1 MVDLKPQVWSHSRQ
15 VNKREI
21 AMVRSA
27 AKVIVNHGSPIEY
40 RELLSGVYRDLLE
53 FSTGDFG
60 SIREIETA
68 LLRHVGQELVLIVE
82 ESQGSVLRKWWIGN
96 KPGGDSPAAQWEKL
110 ERMKKIADLAED
122 GMAGV
127 GER

>member
-1 MVDLKPQVWSHSRQ
+1 
-15 VNKREI
+15 
-21 AMVRSA
+21 MVRSA

-40 RELLSGVYRDLLE
+40 RELLSRVYRDLLE

-82 ESQGSVLRKWWIGN
+82 ESQGGVLRQGWIGDE
-96 KPGGDSPAAQWEKL
+96 PVADTPTPQWEKL
-110 ERMKKIADLAED
+110 DRMKTIAKLAEARMK
-122 GMAGV
+122 GRR
-127 GER
+127 ERLHRDRKSGYQHRRAEYD

>member
-1 MVDLKPQVWSHSRQ
+1 MVDLNARVWSHSRQ

-40 RELLSGVYRDLLE
+40 RELLSRVYRDLLE

-82 ESQGSVLRKWWIGN
+82 ESTGGVLRNGWM
-96 KPGGDSPAAQWEKL
+96 GDEPV
-110 ERMKKIADLAED
+110 
-122 GMAGV
+122 AGV
-127 GER
+127 TGS